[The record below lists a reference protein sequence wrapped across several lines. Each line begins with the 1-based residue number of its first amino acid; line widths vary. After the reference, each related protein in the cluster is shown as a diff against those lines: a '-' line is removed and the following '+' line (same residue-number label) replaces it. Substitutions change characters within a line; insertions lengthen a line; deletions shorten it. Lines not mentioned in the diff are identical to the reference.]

1 MRFFFLAM
9 MQQLLAD
16 YPLIS
21 DPPMEPLADESMINE
36 VASDPDELAADD
48 ASADPDD
55 PAFDEAASDPDELAA
70 DDASANDPA
79 ADDPAA
85 DDPAA
90 NDPAADDPAADDP
103 AADDPAADDPAADDP
118 AADEGSGG
126 GDGGFFDGFPS
137 FSFPSFFSRRSLGSR
152 TFKHFKSSSRQI
164 YSPCNDRITLPC
176 IVEDFIGAG
185 MGDIPTCIPVHCGN
199 SLCQRGA
206 SSCHLETSVT
216 PFGIGVHFGDGKDD
230 KGSPEDNIG
239 ACLRYKQISCS

>member
-1 MRFFFLAM
+1 

-21 DPPMEPLADESMINE
+21 DPPLEPLAEDESMINE
-36 VASDPDELAADD
+36 VSADPPADDDASDDDDTADDTAADD
-48 ASADPDD
+48 AA
-55 PAFDEAASDPDELAA
+55 
-70 DDASANDPA
+70 ANDPA
-79 ADDPAA
+79 ANDPSSNDPATN
-85 DDPAA
+85 DPAA
-90 NDPAADDPAADDP
+90 NDPAADNPAADEPAADDP
-103 AADDPAADDPAADDP
+103 SADDP

-126 GDGGFFDGFPS
+126 GDSGGFFDGFPS
-137 FSFPSFFSRRSLGSR
+137 FSFPSFFSRRSMSSR
-152 TFKHFKSSSRQI
+152 TFKHFKHLKHLKHLKYMKSSSRQI
-164 YSPCNDRITLPC
+164 YSPCRDRITLPC

-216 PFGIGVHFGDGKDD
+216 PFGIGVHFGDGKDE